1 MFQIMPYKSTFLT
14 TIILFIFC
22 TSCKKELV
30 DQAIYDLVKTAESD
44 LGMVVSAHPLASE
57 VGADIIAK
65 GGTAADAAIATQ
77 LALAVVYPRAGNI
90 GGGGFMV
97 YREGN
102 GAVTALDYR
111 EKAPA
116 AAHKDMYLDEDGN
129 IIKDLSTKGHLASGV
144 PGTVAGLYATH
155 DKYGRLGFNK
165 LIEPAIQ
172 LAENGFK
179 LTKNEAKRLNEL
191 KEVFVELNGE
201 DFPFV
206 KASPW
211 KAGDLLI
218 QKALAN
224 TLRQIKTKGPNG
236 FYGGQ
241 TADYIVEEMQSGN
254 GIITK
259 EDLSSYEAS
268 WRTPIHVKYRDYDIY
283 SMSPPSSGGVALG
296 QLTKLLEPMELS
308 QYGFQ
313 SVESIHRIVEAERRV
328 YADRAEHL
336 GDSDFYDVPI
346 DLLLDEAYLE
356 ERINDFSADSA
367 SSSASIVAGDFA
379 MAKESFETTHL
390 SVMDGEGN
398 AASVTTTINA
408 SYGSKVWVK
417 GAGFF
422 LNNEMDDF
430 SSKPGTPNMFGLIGA
445 EANKIEA
452 GKRMLSSMT
461 PTIIEKNNQLFMVLG
476 TPGGSTIITSV
487 LQVFLNV
494 VEYGMNISEA
504 VAAKRFH
511 HQWLPD
517 QIMYEKEGNFDAD
530 KIKILESMGH
540 KLRAVDHIGTVE
552 AIMVVNDTMIVGA
565 ADPRR
570 DDHAAAVR
578 E

>member
-1 MFQIMPYKSTFLT
+1 MHYKITFLT
-14 TIILFIFC
+14 TILFIFLC
-22 TSCKKELV
+22 SSCKKDSIEKPV
-30 DQAIYDLVKTAESD
+30 YDLVKTAESN

-57 VGADIIAK
+57 VGAAIIKK

-77 LALAVVYPRAGNI
+77 FALAVVYPRAGNI
-90 GGGGFMV
+90 GGGGFMI
-97 YREGN
+97 YREGS
-102 GAVTALDYR
+102 GDVSALDYR

-116 AAHKDMYLDEDGN
+116 AAHKDMYLDKDDN
-129 IIKDLSTKGHLASGV
+129 IIKDLSTQGHLASGV

-155 DKYGRLGFNK
+155 DKFGRLGFNK
-165 LIEPAIQ
+165 LIDPAIA

-191 KEVFVELNGE
+191 REVFIELNGE

-206 KASPW
+206 KTLPW

-218 QKALAN
+218 QKELAA

-236 FYGGQ
+236 FYKGQ
-241 TADYIVEEMQSGN
+241 TAEHVVAEMKTGN

-259 EDLSSYEAS
+259 EDMASYTAS
-268 WRTPIHVKYRDYDIY
+268 WREPIHVKYRNYDIY

-296 QLTKLLEPMELS
+296 QLIKILGPMELS

-313 SVESIHRIVEAERRV
+313 SPESIHRIVEAERRV

-336 GDSDFYDVPI
+336 GDMDYYDVPI
-346 DLLLDEAYLE
+346 ELLLDDAYLE
-356 ERINDFSADSA
+356 ERINDFSVDSA

-390 SVMDGEGN
+390 SVMDAEGN

-461 PTIIEKNNQLFMVLG
+461 PTIVEKNNQVYMVLG

-494 VEYGMNISEA
+494 VEYDMNISEA

-517 QIMYEKEGNFDAD
+517 QIMYEKAGNFDDA
-530 KIKILESMGH
+530 KIKQLESMGH
-540 KLRAVDHIGTVE
+540 KLRAVEHIGTVE
-552 AIMVVNDTMIVGA
+552 AIMMVNDSTIIGA

-578 E
+578 N